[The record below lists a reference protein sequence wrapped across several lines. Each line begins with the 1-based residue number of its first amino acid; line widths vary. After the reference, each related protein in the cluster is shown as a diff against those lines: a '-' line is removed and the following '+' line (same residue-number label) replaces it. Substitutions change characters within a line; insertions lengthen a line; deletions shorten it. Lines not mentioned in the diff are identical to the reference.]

1 MYEWISVHSTQFFY
15 TLHTSNIS
23 KNYIFITIFTDN
35 TFNALTKMKPKFK
48 RNRLCSGVHYE
59 ESRRVHVQFLQELH
73 ERNSGYL
80 LSIQLV
86 HRVPSA
92 LEQFEMNLKIQIEQY
107 KKNRR

>member
-1 MYEWISVHSTQFFY
+1 
-15 TLHTSNIS
+15 
-23 KNYIFITIFTDN
+23 
-35 TFNALTKMKPKFK
+35 MKQKFK

-59 ESRRVHVQFLQELH
+59 ESRRAHVQFLQELH

-92 LEQFEMNLKIQIEQY
+92 LEQFEMSLKIQIENY
-107 KKNRR
+107 KKSRR

>member
-1 MYEWISVHSTQFFY
+1 MSGLLS
-15 TLHTSNIS
+15 TLHSFFLFPTHKQHLKKL
-23 KNYIFITIFTDN
+23 KNITIFTVNNLN
-35 TFNALTKMKPKFK
+35 TLTKMKPKFK

-59 ESRRVHVQFLQELH
+59 ESKRAHIQFLQELH